1 MPMCDAKTLLQ
12 QVKLYDAHINN
23 KLEEAARIRALATK
37 ITSTLKPDVVSG
49 SGEQDKIGDAIARII
64 DLEREANAII
74 DAYVNLKKYVDE
86 IIEKVPDPE
95 EYNVLKK
102 RYFLYERWE
111 QIALEMNMSH
121 RNVTR
126 LHGRALQTVNE
137 LLKKEKL
144 SLNVLECPN

>member
-1 MPMCDAKTLLQ
+1 MCDAKTLLT

-23 KLEEAARIRALATK
+23 KLEEIAQIRALATK
-37 ITSTLKPDVVSG
+37 ITATLKPDVVSG
-49 SGEQDKIGDAIARII
+49 GGDDDKLGNYVAKIV

-74 DAYVNLKKYVDE
+74 DAYVDLKKYVDNIVE
-86 IIEKVPDPE
+86 QVPDPE

-102 RYFLYERWE
+102 RYFLHERWE
-111 QIALEMNMSH
+111 QIAMEMNMSH

-137 LLKKEKL
+137 LLKKEML
-144 SLNVLECPN
+144 SLNVLECPT

>member
-1 MPMCDAKTLLQ
+1 MCDAKTLLT

-23 KLEEAARIRALATK
+23 KLEEIARIRALATK
-37 ITSTLKPDVVSG
+37 ITSTLKQDVVSG
-49 SGEQDKIGDAIARII
+49 GGNQDKIGDAVAKIA

-74 DAYVNLKKYVDE
+74 DAYIDLKKQVD
-86 IIEKVPDPE
+86 IIVEQVPDPE

-102 RYFLYERWE
+102 RYFLHERWE

-144 SLNVLECPN
+144 SLNVLECPT